1 MKLCGQIS
9 IELTVDDFVA
19 AADHQRRLED
29 LLALIRDSLSQTPRW
44 PCASAATRKAIHLAA
59 RSPHAAPFAATGGL
73 NAMRTRNSILQA
85 LHLMKSLDARISVNE
100 VIAFLYAAENE
111 GLTVQEMAYVAGL
124 TQSTASRSLRALGP
138 PDSDW
143 SQAPALGLVEAYLNP
158 KDGRSH
164 VIQLS
169 AKGRE
174 MRDRLDRDHPPGGDH
189 PARRATVRA
198 RLGAPRRR

>member
-19 AADHQRRLED
+19 AADHQRRLES
-29 LLALIRDSLSQTPRW
+29 LLTLIRDSYPD
-44 PCASAATRKAIHLAA
+44 ATLAMRERRERKALGAA
-59 RSPHAAPFAATGGL
+59 RAPRPAVRLISLPGRSDP
-73 NAMRTRNSILQA
+73 MRSRNVILQA
-85 LHLMKSLDARISVNE
+85 MHVMKTLDPRISVNE

-138 PDSDW
+138 ADSDW

-158 KDGRSH
+158 NDARSH
-164 VIQLS
+164 VVQLS

-174 MRDRLDRDHPPGGDH
+174 VRERLDRIIRQGVTIQPD
-189 PARRATVRA
+189 RTFRAA
-198 RLGAPRRR
+198 

>member
-1 MKLCGQIS
+1 
-9 IELTVDDFVA
+9 V
-19 AADHQRRLED
+19 
-29 LLALIRDSLSQTPRW
+29 
-44 PCASAATRKAIHLAA
+44 
-59 RSPHAAPFAATGGL
+59 
-73 NAMRTRNSILQA
+73 RTRNALLQA
-85 LHLMKSLDARISVNE
+85 LHLMRTLDARISVNE

-111 GLTVQEMAYVAGL
+111 GLTVQETAYVAGL

-158 KDGRSH
+158 NDARSH

-174 MRDRLDRDHPPGGDH
+174 VRERLDRIIRQSATIQPD
-189 PARRATVRA
+189 RTVRA
-198 RLGAPRRR
+198 A